1 MKEILNGLSLL
12 FLIQGIGGLINH
24 LTNGGKSWFLVNYI
38 SAFRGWEILLDILII
53 VIGGLIGLLAMK
65 VTSSS
70 KISNKQHEGNKK

>member
-38 SAFRGWEILLDILII
+38 SAFQGWEILVDILLI
-53 VIGGLIGLLAMK
+53 VIGGMIGLLAMK
-65 VTSSS
+65 VSRSS
-70 KISNKQHEGNKK
+70 EKK

>member
-38 SAFRGWEILLDILII
+38 SAFQGWEILVDILLI
-53 VIGGLIGLLAMK
+53 VVGGMIGLLAMK
-65 VTSSS
+65 VSRSS
-70 KISNKQHEGNKK
+70 EKK

>member
-38 SAFRGWEILLDILII
+38 SAFQGWEILVDILLI
-53 VIGGLIGLLAMK
+53 VIGGMIGLLPMK
-65 VTSSS
+65 GSRSS
-70 KISNKQHEGNKK
+70 EKK

>member
-24 LTNGGKSWFLVNYI
+24 LTDGGKSWFLVNYI
-38 SAFRGWEILLDILII
+38 SAFQGWQIFLDIILIL
-53 VIGGLIGLLAMK
+53 IGGMIGLLAMK
-65 VTSSS
+65 VSSSS

>member
-38 SAFRGWEILLDILII
+38 SAFQGWEILVDILLI
-53 VIGGLIGLLAMK
+53 VIGGMIGLLPMK
-65 VTSSS
+65 VSRSS
-70 KISNKQHEGNKK
+70 EKK